1 MCGQQLEKM
10 LKKLDMEQSKVH
22 LEKGKTKLTTDL
34 EREEVKC
41 DFRIEKEKNKEQS
54 ESDDKNTT

>member
-1 MCGQQLEKM
+1 M
-10 LKKLDMEQSKVH
+10 LKKLNMEQSKVH